1 MAITAFSEELRHI
14 GRGSEITTMKRITAA
29 MLALATIASIIIY
42 RAEAEPRAPAPQA
55 EEGCVGLNC
64 WPQSFPIKHRPA
76 HRPSVPPLW

>member
-1 MAITAFSEELRHI
+1 MAITDFSEGLRHI
-14 GRGSEITTMKRITAA
+14 GRGSEVITMKRITAA

-42 RAEAEPRAPAPQA
+42 KAEAEPRAPTPQA
-55 EEGCVGLNC
+55 EEVCVGLNC

>member
-1 MAITAFSEELRHI
+1 MAIKDFSEGLRHI
-14 GRGSEITTMKRITAA
+14 GRGSEVITMKRITAA

-42 RAEAEPRAPAPQA
+42 KAEAEPRAPAPQA

-64 WPQSFPIKHRPA
+64 RPQNFPIKHRPA